1 MATNYTL
8 DLPHYS
14 VGPQAYDLI
23 GDVIRPYGH
32 KVAVIG
38 GETALKKAKEPLLA
52 ALKKAGATV
61 TDLCVYCHDSTMDN
75 VNKIME
81 RPGVKE
87 ADILFGVG
95 GGRACD
101 TVKCAADMMG
111 KTVMTCPTVASNCA
125 PVSALAVIY
134 NNDGS
139 LNHYHVMKSCAAHCF
154 INTTVILDSPERLF
168 WAGIG
173 DALSKQLEVLY
184 ATKNRDLF
192 HTPLLGATLALACQE
207 PLLKYGAKAL
217 DDFKNNRMSD
227 DFKEVVLDIIVS
239 TGIVSNLTSS
249 KEYYYNSAL
258 AHCFYNAATVIPA
271 THKHL
276 HGEIVS
282 FGNLVQC
289 AYDEQ
294 FELLDRLLKFNMKVG
309 LPVTLA
315 QVDVK
320 VSDLDKL
327 LDKAPSVNEWKT
339 GYRETTREGFRAAI
353 LKADE
358 LGRKA
363 LAEAAAA

>member
-1 MATNYTL
+1 MAANYTL

-38 GETALKKAKEPLLA
+38 GETALSKAKGPLLA
-52 ALKKAGATV
+52 ALEKAGATV
-61 TDLCVYCHDSTMDN
+61 TDVCVYGRDSTMSN
-75 VNKIME
+75 VNRIMA

-101 TVKCAADMMG
+101 TVKTAGDIMG

-125 PVSALAVIY
+125 PVTAIAVLY
-134 NNDGS
+134 NDDGS
-139 LNHYHVMKSCAAHCF
+139 LHGYHIMHSCAAHCF
-154 INTTVILDSPERLF
+154 INTSVILDSPERLF

-184 ATKNRDLF
+184 TTKNRKLS
-192 HTPLLGATLALACQE
+192 HTQLLGATMALACQE
-207 PLLKYGAKAL
+207 PLLTRGAQAL
-217 DDFKNNRMSD
+217 EDFKDKRMSD
-227 DFKEVVLDIIVS
+227 DFKEVVLDIIIS
-239 TGIVSNLTSS
+239 TGLVSNLTTS

-258 AHCFYNAATVIPA
+258 AHCFYNGSTAIPA
-271 THKHL
+271 AHSHL
-276 HGEIVS
+276 HGEVVA

-289 AYDEQ
+289 AYDDQ
-294 FELLDRLLKFNMKVG
+294 FELLERLLKFNIAVG

-315 QVDVK
+315 QVGVK
-320 VSDLDKL
+320 PSDLDAL
-327 LDKAPSVNEWKT
+327 LTKAETVNEWKT
-339 GYRETTREGFRAAI
+339 GYKETTREGLRAAI

-363 LAEAAAA
+363 LAAAAA